1 MIPATH
7 GGLRYGSCPHCAQQ
21 PEHCLDHETCALCR
35 CDFCE
40 GRRRFVVLVCGGRDV
55 GDQRMVWDALDGLH
69 ADRRITRIVH
79 GDARGADCLASAW
92 AMSRRVP
99 QDRYPA
105 DWKRHGRVAGPI
117 RNAAMLAKSRPD
129 LCVAFP
135 GGRGTTDM
143 VGRCRA
149 ACVPVLL
156 AGGAAGFTGG
166 ADILLGHLERGSKRD
181 DGGAVGLRLA
191 VDQVGDRVGAQS
203 SRLAPCA
210 ETALLNHGPEQFA
223 QGLDGGSL
231 CHAGTL
237 SGIGERKLET
247 ALDKTVGSD
256 ESAQVKNA
264 PDAANLGG
272 ASAPG
277 AEPRT

>member
-21 PEHCLDHETCALCR
+21 PEHCLDPSSCALCR

-55 GDQRMVWDALDGLH
+55 GDQR
-69 ADRRITRIVH
+69 I
-79 GDARGADCLASAW
+79 
-92 AMSRRVP
+92 P

-135 GGRGTTDM
+135 GGRGTTDR

-191 VDQVGDRVGAQS
+191 VDQVGDRVGAQAG
-203 SRLAPCA
+203 RFAPCA

-272 ASAPG
+272 ATAPG

>member
-21 PEHCLDHETCALCR
+21 PEHCLDPSSCALCR

-40 GRRRFVVLVCGGRDV
+40 GRR
-55 GDQRMVWDALDGLH
+55 
-69 ADRRITRIVH
+69 
-79 GDARGADCLASAW
+79 
-92 AMSRRVP
+92 
-99 QDRYPA
+99 
-105 DWKRHGRVAGPI
+105 
-117 RNAAMLAKSRPD
+117 
-129 LCVAFP
+129 
-135 GGRGTTDM
+135 
-143 VGRCRA
+143 
-149 ACVPVLL
+149 LL
-156 AGGAAGFTGG
+156 GGGAAGFAGG